1 MSAVAQ
7 SPVPFPLAE
16 GIGIFVGIVAWDVL
30 SVGEME
36 LLKAS
41 LVATAGALL
50 WYGVRCWLTTNRRK
64 GP

>member
-1 MSAVAQ
+1 
-7 SPVPFPLAE
+7 
-16 GIGIFVGIVAWDVL
+16 L

-41 LVATAGALL
+41 LVATAGALV
-50 WYGVRCWLTTNRRK
+50 WYGVRCWLTSNRRK

>member
-7 SPVPFPLAE
+7 PPVPFPLAE

-41 LVATAGALL
+41 LVATAGALV